1 MPFSCSGRR
10 GLIITGTAP
19 RWSHRAAFEA
29 SPVSASQAR
38 AYVADRLVEH
48 RLPSLVEAVRLV
60 TSELATNA
68 LLHAHTAFVLTLEG
82 WDEVVVLTIRDDS
95 LSLPTKRAAQATDPT
110 GRGLEIVE
118 IVSSAWGTNSDA
130 AGSKAVWASFII
142 KGPHDF

>member
-1 MPFSCSGRR
+1 MA
-10 GLIITGTAP
+10 GTPA

-38 AYVADRLVEH
+38 AYVATLLIEH
-48 RLPSLVEAVRLV
+48 RLQYLVEAVRLV

-68 LLHAHTAFVLTLEG
+68 VLHAHTAFVLTLEG

-95 LSLPTKRAAQATDPT
+95 LSLPTRRAAQATDPT

-118 IVSSAWGTNSDA
+118 IVSLAWGINVDA
-130 AGSKAVWASFII
+130 AGSKAVWASFGV
-142 KGPHDF
+142 KGPQDF

>member
-1 MPFSCSGRR
+1 
-10 GLIITGTAP
+10 
-19 RWSHRAAFEA
+19 
-29 SPVSASQAR
+29 
-38 AYVADRLVEH
+38 
-48 RLPSLVEAVRLV
+48 V

-95 LSLPTKRAAQATDPT
+95 LSLPTRRAAQATDPT

-118 IVSSAWGTNSDA
+118 IVSSDWGTNSDA

-142 KGPHDF
+142 KGPHEF